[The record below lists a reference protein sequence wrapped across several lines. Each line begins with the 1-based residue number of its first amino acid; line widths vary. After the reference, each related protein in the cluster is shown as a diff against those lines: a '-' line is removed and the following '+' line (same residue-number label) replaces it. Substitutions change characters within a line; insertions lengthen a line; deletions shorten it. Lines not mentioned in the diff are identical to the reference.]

1 MKPTAPHKC
10 PRFDSC
16 SAPICPLDPHALK
29 RTMLR
34 DERVCHYIRNFRETF
49 ADNSLDREIAVAVKE
64 LIVGASLNAALARA
78 LKRLGK

>member
-1 MKPTAPHKC
+1 
-10 PRFDSC
+10 
-16 SAPICPLDPHALK
+16 
-29 RTMLR
+29 MLR